1 MGLTKNQKTEL
12 VGKFGKDEND
22 TGSVEVQIA
31 MLTTRIQQLT
41 EHLKNHPQ
49 DQHSRVGLLKLVG
62 ARRRHLKYL
71 ARKDEKGYQKL
82 LQDLGLRR

>member
-1 MGLTKNQKTEL
+1 MGLTKGQKTEL

-71 ARKDEKGYQKL
+71 ARTDEKGYQKL